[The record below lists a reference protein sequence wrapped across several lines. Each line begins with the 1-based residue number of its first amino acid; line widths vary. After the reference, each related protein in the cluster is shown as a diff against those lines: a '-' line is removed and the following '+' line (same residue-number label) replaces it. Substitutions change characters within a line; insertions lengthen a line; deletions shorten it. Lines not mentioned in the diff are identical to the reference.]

1 MELFQKKKEVVQ
13 GKSKFFTLTNKQKCQ
28 GIYGLVDPP
37 SRVKCIAKI
46 GMKACT
52 QSSRHLF
59 PELFATDKPNYVTL
73 SYKYSAGIQH
83 E

>member
-1 MELFQKKKEVVQ
+1 MELFQKKKGSGPGEIEI
-13 GKSKFFTLTNKQKCQ
+13 LHPYKQKKCQ

-37 SRVKCIAKI
+37 NRVKFIAKI

-59 PELFATDKPNYVTL
+59 RELFATDKPNYVTL
-73 SYKYSAGIQH
+73 SYKYNSGIQP

>member
-1 MELFQKKKEVVQ
+1 MELFQKKKEVVK
-13 GKSKFFTLTNKQKCQ
+13 GKSKFFTLTNKRTCQ
-28 GIYGLVDPP
+28 GNYGLVDPP
-37 SRVKCIAKI
+37 NRVTIAKI

-59 PELFATDKPNYVTL
+59 PELFATNKPNYVTL

>member
-1 MELFQKKKEVVQ
+1 MSGDLRI
-13 GKSKFFTLTNKQKCQ
+13 SWSTYN
-28 GIYGLVDPP
+28 
-37 SRVKCIAKI
+37 RVKFIAKI

-59 PELFATDKPNYVTL
+59 RELFATDKPNYVTL
-73 SYKYSAGIQH
+73 SYKYNSGIQP

>member
-1 MELFQKKKEVVQ
+1 MELFQKKKEVVK
-13 GKSKFFTLTNKQKCQ
+13 GKSKFFTLTNKRTCQ
-28 GIYGLVDPP
+28 GNYGLVDPP
-37 SRVKCIAKI
+37 NRVKCIAKI

-59 PELFATDKPNYVTL
+59 PELFATDKSNYLTL
-73 SYKYSAGIQH
+73 SYKYNAGFQP

>member
-1 MELFQKKKEVVQ
+1 MELFQEKKEVVQ
-13 GKSKFFTLTNKQKCQ
+13 GKSKFLVLTNKTKYR

-37 SRVKCIAKI
+37 NRVKFIAKI

-52 QSSRHLF
+52 QSSTHHF
-59 PELFATDKPNYVTL
+59 PELFATDKSNYVTL
-73 SYKYSAGIQH
+73 SYKYNADIQP